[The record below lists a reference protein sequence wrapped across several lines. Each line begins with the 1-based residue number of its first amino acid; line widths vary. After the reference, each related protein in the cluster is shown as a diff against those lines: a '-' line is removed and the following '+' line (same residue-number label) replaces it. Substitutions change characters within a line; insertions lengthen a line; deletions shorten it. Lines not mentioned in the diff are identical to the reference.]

1 MHILLF
7 LFQKAIQCILFSR
20 GGFTAFQK
28 YLEYRNIDAKACREI
43 KSHLGSLFAFL
54 LMKKLAQRDSDLYP
68 VTLAVGGR
76 KDIGV
81 HVP

>member
-1 MHILLF
+1 MLKLAGR
-7 LFQKAIQCILFSR
+7 LK
-20 GGFTAFQK
+20 
-28 YLEYRNIDAKACREI
+28 
-43 KSHLGSLFAFL
+43 GSLFAFL